1 VNIAHCLLSLEKFEE
16 AQKYYFKVLY
26 FDNENIPVMRPIAWC
41 SFMLGKYDSAEK
53 YYLKI
58 LERKPTGYD
67 FMNYAHLLFCLNK
80 KHESSAFYIKSAQ
93 IIGLSKFNETL
104 QYDSK
109 FLVEKGILKNEILL
123 LQDFVM
129 TKL

>member
-1 VNIAHCLLSLEKFEE
+1 
-16 AQKYYFKVLY
+16 
-26 FDNENIPVMRPIAWC
+26 MRPIAWC

-80 KHESSAFYIKSAQ
+80 KQESSAFYIKSAQ